1 MSSDGA
7 PFHSCLLQDV
17 EHSGA
22 ADPDLACD
30 VPGRSSLLIQVNDPP
45 AIAVGDTAASS
56 DGAVVDT
63 SGRRP

>member
-7 PFHSCLLQDV
+7 TFHSCLLQDV
-17 EHSGA
+17 EHGSA
-22 ADPDLACD
+22 TDPDLACD

-45 AIAVGDTAASS
+45 AVAVGDAAASG
-56 DGAVVDT
+56 DGAVVDA